1 MGSLWKRSSLRSPPR
16 SQSEEQLTF
25 SMQGIIVVVA
35 PRYHFAAAAAA
46 ALFRYKNQLRA
57 IFSYYGASNGQPP
70 FKSEQLL
77 EMGLKQWMT
86 FCQEAGILDGGQQGC
101 MVKDLHV
108 S

>member
-1 MGSLWKRSSLRSPPR
+1 M
-16 SQSEEQLTF
+16 
-25 SMQGIIVVVA
+25 V
-35 PRYHFAAAAAA
+35 
-46 ALFRYKNQLRA
+46 RYKNQLRS
-57 IFSYYGASNGQPP
+57 IFSYYSTSSGPL